1 MRLTLNM
8 HLNLF
13 SNSMDNSNI
22 KGSKQPKLEKYFRHS
37 IQMVLQDKMSWSTLS
52 FLLVD
57 MAQTV
62 VDCKQLI
69 KVLLKELEISYKE
82 KQGVYDDLKTTEED
96 VYDYQEVYSEN
107 ETQEITNHIL
117 PEINNSTET
126 ETVNAIGNDDAEL
139 INDPSEW
146 ESFQCVKALSR

>member
-57 MAQTV
+57 MTRTV

-69 KVLLKELEISYKE
+69 KVLLKELETRYKE
-82 KQGVYDDLKTTEED
+82 RQVVHDDLKTND
-96 VYDYQEVYSEN
+96 RR
-107 ETQEITNHIL
+107 IL
-117 PEINNSTET
+117 
-126 ETVNAIGNDDAEL
+126 L
-139 INDPSEW
+139 
-146 ESFQCVKALSR
+146 

>member
-1 MRLTLNM
+1 MRLILTFLYV
-8 HLNLF
+8 NLF
-13 SNSMDNSNI
+13 SNSMDNSE
-22 KGSKQPKLEKYFRHS
+22 QQQLEKYFRHS

-62 VDCKQLI
+62 VDYKQLI

-96 VYDYQEVYSEN
+96 VCDYQEVYSEI
-107 ETQEITNHIL
+107 ETEEITNHIL

-126 ETVNAIGNDDAEL
+126 ETMNAIGNDDTAHCEHATVRGVV
-139 INDPSEW
+139 IERST
-146 ESFQCVKALSR
+146 